1 MNEERKKAYLQL
13 IQQLL
18 NCESGEKNQILSD
31 NRELVES
38 ELLWVIAEVA
48 EKFADNGK
56 SNEAN
61 FLINLLLQLGAY
73 LGSSQQPQTVRQE
86 TADTLFDLGVRW
98 FQTSQFT
105 LALQVWQYTLT
116 IYQEIKDRKGESAC
130 LGNLGNAYYSLGQY
144 ERAIEYTQKSFTIY
158 QEIKHRQG
166 EANSLGNLGNAY
178 NSLGQ
183 YERAIEF
190 HEESLTIDREIK
202 DRKGE
207 AASLGNLGNSYQFLG
222 QYERAIEYHQQ
233 SLTISREIKDRKGEA
248 ISFNNLGNSYGSLG
262 QYERAIEFHQQSLT
276 IARKIKDRNGEAI
289 SLNNLGNSYRSLGQ
303 YEQAIEYHQQS
314 LTIAR
319 DIQDR
324 NGEANSLNNLGV
336 AYNFLGQYERAI
348 EYHQQ
353 SLSISRKLKDRTG
366 EAISLGNLGNAYDS
380 LGQYEPAI
388 DYIQQSLTIVREIKD
403 RTQEATLLNNLGNV
417 HRELGR
423 TEAAIQA
430 FRDSLKIAA
439 PKTMPNNCIYA
450 GRNLGNIAF
459 TQGNWELAIT
469 GYEPAIQA
477 IELTRN
483 SSLTD
488 DRRKQ
493 VLEDNL
499 DAYTKIVQ
507 CYINLEQYD
516 KALEYADRSRSRF
529 LADLFHNKDL
539 YSRGDIPPQVQ
550 EYLDLQQQI
559 DRLRFNSP
567 SDDMMGDRSSS
578 PASTEAKLETI
589 KQLAAK
595 KQQVW
600 ESIRR
605 ENNELAAQLQP
616 TPLSFQ
622 QMQKLIGDRKT
633 ALLNF
638 YTTDNDTFIFILR
651 HQDTN
656 SPLDP
661 SIISPARGDTIAPSP
676 RRRGLGRGGEGLG
689 ERSITCF
696 TCKGQGFKTL
706 QNWIKETWL
715 IPYINIKQA
724 KLFVAA
730 QLLNRQLD
738 EIKLIQITD
747 TAVLVTLTDGSVETI
762 RDRQEFLKQTRQK
775 RTQLRE
781 QWKNQMQPTLAELS
795 QRLQLRQLIEN
806 HLQDIEELII
816 VPHLHLHQIPF
827 AALPLSELDPE
838 KRTPSTPVSAGK
850 HRGYRDFDFDMDEE
864 PKTPTQPHLS
874 KIEYLCDRFQIRV
887 VPSCQIL
894 DFCHQRKPVKT
905 NIVGIV
911 ENATGD
917 LDCTREE
924 CQKVA
929 ELYSVP
935 QHRHLKKEEAT
946 VANYL
951 KLAREVNLLHS
962 SHHASSNLSNALES
976 GLRLSDGT
984 LDLAHLFI
992 QRFPQLSEV
1001 FLSCCE
1007 TNFSLSEMTDDVL
1020 TLAGGF
1026 LTAGARS
1033 VVSTLWRV
1041 QDNSTAEFCQL
1052 YYQFR
1057 NRGEIRPEALRK
1069 AQFELRK
1076 TEYFNHP
1083 YYWAAFVSQGLR

>member
-1 MNEERKKAYLQL
+1 MDEERLQAYLQL

-18 NCESGEKNQILSD
+18 NCESGEENKVLS
-31 NRELVES
+31 NNWELVEPK
-38 ELLWVIAEVA
+38 LLEIIAELA
-48 EKFADNGK
+48 EVLAEDGK

-61 FLINLLLQLGAY
+61 FLINLLLELGEY

-86 TADTLFDLGVRW
+86 TADTLLDIGDQW
-98 FQTSQFT
+98 DQTSQFT
-105 LALQVWQYTLT
+105 LALKVWQCTLT
-116 IYQEIKDRKGESAC
+116 IYQEIKDRTGEANSLNS
-130 LGNLGNAYYSLGQY
+130 LGVTYDSMGQY
-144 ERAIEYTQKSFTIY
+144 ERANEYHQQSLTIAR
-158 QEIKHRQG
+158 ELKDRQG
-166 EANSLGNLGNAY
+166 EANSLNNLGLAYNSMGQYEQAINYTQQSLTIYQEIKDRQGEANSLNNLGNAY

-183 YERAIEF
+183 YERAIEYYQQ
-190 HEESLTIDREIK
+190 SLTIARELKDRQGEANSLNNLGNAYDSLGQYERAIEFHQKSLTIYQEIK

-207 AASLGNLGNSYQFLG
+207 ADSLGNLGNAYDSLG

-233 SLTISREIKDRKGEA
+233 SLTLKRELKNRNGEA
-248 ISFNNLGNSYGSLG
+248 ISLGNLGVAYYSLG
-262 QYERAIEFHQQSLT
+262 QYERAIEYLQQSLT
-276 IARKIKDRNGEAI
+276 LNRELKNRQGEAS
-289 SLNNLGNSYRSLGQ
+289 SLNNLGKAYQDSGQ
-303 YEQAIEYHQQS
+303 
-314 LTIAR
+314 
-319 DIQDR
+319 
-324 NGEANSLNNLGV
+324 
-336 AYNFLGQYERAI
+336 
-348 EYHQQ
+348 
-353 SLSISRKLKDRTG
+353 
-366 EAISLGNLGNAYDS
+366 
-380 LGQYEPAI
+380 
-388 DYIQQSLTIVREIKD
+388 
-403 RTQEATLLNNLGNV
+403 
-417 HRELGR
+417 
-423 TEAAIQA
+423 TEKAIQA
-430 FRDSLKIAA
+430 FQDSLKIATL
-439 PKTMPNNCIYA
+439 KTMPKDCIYA

-469 GYEPAIQA
+469 GYKPAIEA
-477 IELTRN
+477 IELLRN

-488 DRRKQ
+488 DRRQQ

-499 DAYTKIVQ
+499 SVYANIVQ
-507 CYINLEQYD
+507 CYINLKQYD

-539 YSRGDIPPQVQ
+539 YSKGDIPPQVQ

-567 SDDMMGDRSSS
+567 SDDIMGDRSST
-578 PASTEAKLETI
+578 PASSEAKLEKI
-589 KQLAAK
+589 KQLAAQ

-622 QMQKLIGDRKT
+622 QMQQLIPDRKT

-651 HQDTN
+651 HPDAN

-676 RRRGLGRGGEGLG
+676 RRRGLGRGGEGLDS
-689 ERSITCF
+689 EKSITCY
-696 TCKGQGFKTL
+696 TCKGQSYETL
-706 QNWIKETWL
+706 QNWIGQTWL
-715 IPYINIKQA
+715 QPYINIKYA
-724 KLFVAA
+724 KFFIAA
-730 QLLNRQLD
+730 QLLNRQFD

-747 TAVLVTLTDGSVETI
+747 TAVLVTLTDDSVETI
-762 RDRQEFLKQTRQK
+762 SDRQEFLKQTRQK
-775 RTQLRE
+775 RIQLRE
-781 QWKNQMQPTLAELS
+781 EWKNQMQPTLASLS
-795 QRLQLRQLIEN
+795 QRFKLRQLIES
-806 HLQDIEELII
+806 HLQDVEELII
-816 VPHLHLHQIPF
+816 VPHLALHQIPF
-827 AALPLSELDPE
+827 AALPLSELDTE
-838 KRTPSTPVSAGK
+838 KRTTSTPVAVGK
-850 HRGYRDFDFDMDEE
+850 HRGYRDFDLDMDEE
-864 PKTPTQPHLS
+864 PKTATQSHLS

-917 LDCTREE
+917 LDFTPKE

-935 QHRHLKKEEAT
+935 PDRHLKEKQAT
-946 VANYL
+946 IANYL
-951 KLAREVNLLHS
+951 ELAREVNLLHS
-962 SHHASSNLSNALES
+962 SHHASSNLSNALKS
-976 GLRLSDGT
+976 GLQLSDGT

-1033 VVSTLWRV
+1033 VVSTLWSV
-1041 QDNSTAEFCQL
+1041 QDDSTAEFCQL

-1076 TEYFNHP
+1076 TESLNHP